1 MPEPSYDLNNIILLG
16 LPFAAYF
23 LGIVIRKVAMPGKKS
38 TPLIH
43 QLLLGIPVSLVVVS
57 PFIPVLTAVNG
68 NLVGFL
74 VTSGVIMEHGMLV
87 NETAVSH
94 LRALSERRRRP
105 DDSDD
110 PEGQVPVVSPNIAA
124 AI

>member
-1 MPEPSYDLNNIILLG
+1 MPEPSYDLNNIILIG
-16 LPFAAYF
+16 LPFTAYF
-23 LGIVIRKVAMPGKKS
+23 LGIVIRKVAMPGKTS
-38 TPLIH
+38 APLIH

-94 LRALSERRRRP
+94 LRTLNEKRRRP
-105 DDSDD
+105 DDPDHPS
-110 PEGQVPVVSPNIAA
+110 GSAPVISPNMAA